1 MTAPTVH
8 LCGDGPDDRAC
19 GLEVGGPIPEG
30 TDFSYDECHHPWTRA
45 FADRVVA
52 SWVDEADRPTLITA
66 IALCQT
72 ARDNDHARLAHLIAE
87 GSDPAVQDAYR
98 RGAERAQ
105 ACVDLLARLA
115 AAIPRTP

>member
-1 MTAPTVH
+1 VTELDRLIARLPEEVRL
-8 LCGDGPDDRAC
+8 LCEALPC
-19 GLEVGGPIPEG
+19 Q
-30 TDFSYDECHHPWTRA
+30 
-45 FADRVVA
+45 
-52 SWVDEADRPTLITA
+52 ADRPTLITA

-87 GSDPAVQDAYR
+87 GSDPEVQAAYR

-105 ACVDLLARLA
+105 AAMDLLARLA